1 MISLHL
7 TTERLTLKP
16 HTSAN
21 LEWLNTLFNDPDEQ
35 YYDDDRPPRD
45 APETLEETQKTLDR
59 ILNRPSDS
67 GHIDFA
73 IHRKVDDALIGFGMI
88 AHIDPYNRHCDLG
101 ISMGYDKT
109 NWGKG
114 YAREALQAVIT
125 YCFTELDLNRIG
137 VQIYEF
143 NARSMRLFEGLG
155 FRREGTKRQY
165 IFKDGVFK
173 DEVQYS
179 LLRED
184 MKYE

>member
-1 MISLHL
+1 MFYL

-16 HTSAN
+16 HTLAN

-35 YYDDDRPPRD
+35 YYDDDRPPRED
-45 APETLEETQKTLDR
+45 PETLEETRNTLDR
-59 ILNRPSDS
+59 ILNRPADA

-73 IHRKVDDALIGFGMI
+73 VHRKEDDALIGYGMI
-88 AHIDPYNRHCDLG
+88 AHVDLYNRRCDLG
-101 ISMGYDKT
+101 ISMGYDKG

-125 YCFTELDLNRIG
+125 YCFTELNLNRLG

-143 NARSMRLFEGLG
+143 NARSIRLFEGLG
-155 FRREGTKRQY
+155 FRREGARSQY
-165 IFKDGVFK
+165 IFKDGTFR

-184 MKYE
+184 WEAKG